1 MDLALESCVDARLKT
16 RENRKK
22 QTHQT
27 HGTLLAVACSI
38 PNALDCIKVNGK
50 TFYFSAVLVRF
61 AVSSIPKRSILIRPG
76 RGDIVKTAQ
85 YPYETDPERR
95 YLDFDRVVRDYFTGQ
110 FSVT

>member
-50 TFYFSAVLVRF
+50 
-61 AVSSIPKRSILIRPG
+61 RSIS
-76 RGDIVKTAQ
+76 Q
-85 YPYETDPERR
+85 
-95 YLDFDRVVRDYFTGQ
+95 Q
-110 FSVT
+110 FSYALLSPAFLRDRY

>member
-1 MDLALESCVDARLKT
+1 MDLALESCADTQPKT

-22 QTHQT
+22 QPPQI
-27 HGTLLAVACSI
+27 HGTLLAVACGI

-85 YPYETDPERR
+85 YPDETDPERR
-95 YLDFDRVVRDYFTGQ
+95 YLDFDRVVRDSFTGQ